1 METIT
6 TAEQIGFIS
15 NCDVLYSLERSDP
28 PGYYMLARK
37 NKVLGTVVVHSVSD
51 LIAQLLK
58 DNLGNAEEIRAV
70 ILQNLINSEW
80 GLVGSRSRG

>member
-1 METIT
+1 MEMFT
-6 TAEQIGFIS
+6 TAEEIGFVS
-15 NCDVLYSLERSDP
+15 DCDILYSLERSDP

-37 NKVLGTVVVHSVSD
+37 NNLLGTVVILTISD
-51 LIAQLLK
+51 LMVQLLK

-80 GLVGSRSRG
+80 KTVDMRYKK

>member
-6 TAEQIGFIS
+6 TAEQIGFVSDCEIQ
-15 NCDVLYSLERSDP
+15 YSIERSDP

-37 NKVLGTVVVHSVSD
+37 NKMLGTVVIHSVSD
-51 LIAQLLK
+51 RIAQLLK

-70 ILQNLINSEW
+70 LLQNMINSEW
-80 GLVGSRSRG
+80 RLVGARQEG